1 MECLARRCQSLEL
14 RATLSSEARSK
25 ELRSIF
31 LGRPIDLPPDGPD
44 D

>member
-1 MECLARRCQSLEL
+1 MLL
-14 RATLSSEARSK
+14 SEARSK
-25 ELRSIF
+25 ELHAIF